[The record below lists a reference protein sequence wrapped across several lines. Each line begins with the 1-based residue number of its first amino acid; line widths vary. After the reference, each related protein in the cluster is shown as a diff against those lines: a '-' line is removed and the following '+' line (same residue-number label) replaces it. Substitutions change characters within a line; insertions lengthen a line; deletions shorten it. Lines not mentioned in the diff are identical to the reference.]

1 MMGTIVSGGT
11 LQQQF
16 NANGERIGETIT
28 WTDKPSELHVHV
40 QTGQAW
46 IGGKAVSRTGET
58 LETGG
63 TLWAKQRIEVT
74 GGLNVDGIGVK
85 ISSASQVTAVA
96 PAATIFID
104 SAGDADMQGS
114 IIAGGTVSRTYDA
127 NGEFL
132 GRTVTTYDGDS
143 EIRIEADRQ
152 IRFGRD
158 LRAGLKIDLVGGL
171 DPVVAGEAY
180 SGNGILQ
187 TGSVQLSTWRPN
199 SEINLNAPGRISI
212 LAPPHSQE
220 IRAEKFIQTANG
232 RLAQDVRLSLWVSQV
247 DFDIAAVVTIP
258 ASATSSNTS
267 IQDLLSDV
275 QAALNAATWTVVRS
289 ETADHPA
296 GSSWSADPA
305 DPVLVPQLSD
315 SRILLTSAWRHRLN
329 SASQRADL
337 LGYGSIPAAG
347 LESSS
352 PYAIAASQP
361 GSVVRIGAPAG
372 PNGKLYIAGQV
383 LAHTAI
389 ELYSGAMESGGNPDT
404 VYVELE
410 ATGLLETVNGSISL
424 SPGARTV
431 LRGDVKA
438 GGPTSDVTV
447 NAAESIDL
455 RGSLTAG
462 RDILV
467 HAGTDVV
474 PGTASIR
481 TFATST
487 LKTEHGGR
495 IRLIGVNDV
504 IINSAIG
511 TDSGPVSQMEVIST
525 SGSMVLGRT
534 PAALTPAP
542 S

>member
-46 IGGKAVSRTGET
+46 IGGQAFSRTGEI

-171 DPVVAGEAY
+171 DPVVPGEAY

-212 LAPPHSQE
+212 LAPPHTQE
-220 IRAEKFIQTANG
+220 IRAENFIQTANG
-232 RLAQDVRLSLWVSQV
+232 RLAQDVRLSLWVSQRRLRYCRPWSP
-247 DFDIAAVVTIP
+247 FA

-305 DPVLVPQLSD
+305 DPVLVPQLAD

-372 PNGKLYIAGQV
+372 PNGKLYIAGQS
-383 LAHTAI
+383 AGTHR
-389 ELYSGAMESGGNPDT
+389 Y
-404 VYVELE
+404 
-410 ATGLLETVNGSISL
+410 
-424 SPGARTV
+424 RTV
-431 LRGDVKA
+431 QRRDG
-438 GGPTSDVTV
+438 
-447 NAAESIDL
+447 I
-455 RGSLTAG
+455 G
-462 RDILV
+462 R
-467 HAGTDVV
+467 
-474 PGTASIR
+474 
-481 TFATST
+481 
-487 LKTEHGGR
+487 
-495 IRLIGVNDV
+495 
-504 IINSAIG
+504 
-511 TDSGPVSQMEVIST
+511 
-525 SGSMVLGRT
+525 
-534 PAALTPAP
+534 
-542 S
+542 